1 MTVEGGLVDTE
12 GKLLTGMR
20 KGQPR
25 QWTSSVHCFVDTL
38 QVRWSAAGACSI
50 CCGVAHLRK
59 IRATR
64 RCRHGAPRTP
74 TYALQTEGV
83 VKGLWRGVGPTM
95 SRAALLSAGQLSSY
109 DHSKTLLLRAGW
121 LDDGKTLHIVAA
133 IISGIV
139 ATVCCNPGGAFHTRH
154 AKHNTLVCPAT
165 KRNTR
170 RNTPSSSAPRRSTH
184 SPAALPGCSHR
195 VY

>member
-1 MTVEGGLVDTE
+1 MTVEGGLVDAE

-38 QVRWSAAGACSI
+38 QVRRSAAGACSI
-50 CCGVAHLRK
+50 CYGVAHLRMC
-59 IRATR
+59 IERFELRDAVNTARRA
-64 RCRHGAPRTP
+64 HPHN
-74 TYALQTEGV
+74 ALQTEGV

-139 ATVCCNPGGAFHTRH
+139 ATVCCNPGGAFH
-154 AKHNTLVCPAT
+154 
-165 KRNTR
+165 
-170 RNTPSSSAPRRSTH
+170 
-184 SPAALPGCSHR
+184 
-195 VY
+195 